1 MVYLYNEPRKER
13 KVIVAR
19 KKQHYVDNEKFLV
32 VMTDYREKYLQ
43 AKDEEEELPI
53 IPDYAGECFL
63 KIAERLSHRP
73 NFINY
78 AFREEMVSDGIENC
92 VMYASNFNPEKSK
105 NPFAYFTQIIYYAF
119 LRRIEKEKKQLYIKY
134 KTMEEHSSLEDHV
147 DMGEIGQSESQA
159 VSSGASPLTTDK
171 RASIQEFIFAFEEKK
186 RKKKKPKPAKEDDNI
201 VSFSPLT
208 FYINKA
214 THENRINN

>member
-1 MVYLYNEPRKER
+1 MP
-13 KVIVAR
+13 R
-19 KKQHYVDNEKFLV
+19 KKQHYVDNEKFLE
-32 VMTDYREKYLQ
+32 VMTEYRNAYLES
-43 AKDEEEELPI
+43 KENGEEQKPM

-92 VMYASNFNPEKSK
+92 VMYASNFNPEKST

-134 KTMEEHSSLEDHV
+134 KTMDEFSSLEENS
-147 DMGEIGQSESQA
+147 DMEAMGAKESA
-159 VSSGASPLTTDK
+159 SVTSGASPMTADK
-171 RASIQEFIFAFEEKK
+171 RASIYDFIHAFEEKK
-186 RKKKKPKPAKEDDNI
+186 KSKPEVDNTLAKL
-201 VSFSPLT
+201 SPLVE
-208 FYINKA
+208 FMEEAYA
-214 THENRINN
+214 

>member
-1 MVYLYNEPRKER
+1 MN
-13 KVIVAR
+13 VAR
-19 KKQHYVDNEKFLV
+19 KKQHYVDNEKFLE
-32 VMTDYREKYLQ
+32 VMSDYREKYLQ
-43 AKDEEEELPI
+43 AKDNDTELPI

-92 VMYASNFNPEKSK
+92 VMYASNFNPEKSS
-105 NPFAYFTQIIYYAF
+105 NPFAYFTQITYYAF

-134 KTMEEHSSLEDHV
+134 KTMDEFSSLEDNS
-147 DMGEIGQSESQA
+147 DMEGMGSDAAA
-159 VSSGASPLTTDK
+159 VSSGASPLSADK
-171 RASIQEFIFAFEEKK
+171 RASIYDFIATFEEKK
-186 RKKKKPKPAKEDDNI
+186 RAKKRVKTEPKKDDNI

-214 THENRINN
+214 HA

>member
-1 MVYLYNEPRKER
+1 M
-13 KVIVAR
+13 AR

-32 VMTDYREKYLQ
+32 VMRDYREEYLR
-43 AKDEEEELPI
+43 AKDNDLESPI

-73 NFINY
+73 YFINY

-92 VMYASNFNPEKSK
+92 VMYASNFNPEKSS

-134 KTMEEHSSLEDHV
+134 KTMDEYNSIEDHV
-147 DMGEIGQSESQA
+147 DMGEMGGNEA
-159 VSSGASPLTTDK
+159 SSIASGTSPMTADK
-171 RASIQEFIFAFEEKK
+171 RANIYDFIHTFEEKK
-186 RKKKKPKPAKEDDNI
+186 RKKKRARESDNNNDDI
-201 VSFSPLT
+201 AQLSPLVS
-208 FYINKA
+208 YMKEGIYA
-214 THENRINN
+214 

>member
-1 MVYLYNEPRKER
+1 M
-13 KVIVAR
+13 AR

-32 VMTDYREKYLQ
+32 VMGDYREKYLQ
-43 AKDEEEELPI
+43 AKDNDTELPV

-78 AFREEMVSDGIENC
+78 AFREEMVSDGIENS

-134 KTMEEHSSLEDHV
+134 KTMEEYSSLEDHV
-147 DMGEIGQSESQA
+147 DMGEMGSEESRA
-159 VSSGASPLTTDK
+159 VSSGASPLTADK
-171 RASIQEFIFAFEEKK
+171 RVSIQEFIHAFEEKK
-186 RKKKKPKPAKEDDNI
+186 RAKKRAKVKTDEDNI
-201 VSFSPLT
+201 VSFSPLVY
-208 FYINKA
+208 FMREANL
-214 THENRINN
+214 

>member
-1 MVYLYNEPRKER
+1 MNLER
-13 KVIVAR
+13 KVNVAR

-43 AKDEEEELPI
+43 AKDDEEELPI

-92 VMYASNFNPEKSK
+92 VMYASNFNPEKST
-105 NPFAYFTQIIYYAF
+105 NPFAYFTQIIYFAF

-134 KTMEEHSSLEDHV
+134 KTMEEYSSLEDHV
-147 DMGEIGQSESQA
+147 DMGEMSSEDSMA
-159 VSSGASPLTTDK
+159 VSAGASPLTADK
-171 RASIQEFIFAFEEKK
+171 RVSIQEFIHAFEEKK
-186 RKKKKPKPAKEDDNI
+186 RKKKKVKTDKENDNI

-208 FYINKA
+208 IFLERA
-214 THENRINN
+214 QA

>member
-1 MVYLYNEPRKER
+1 M
-13 KVIVAR
+13 AR

-32 VMTDYREKYLQ
+32 VMSDYREEYLQ
-43 AKDEEEELPI
+43 AKDNDTELPI

-92 VMYASNFNPEKSK
+92 VMYASNFNPEKST

-134 KTMEEHSSLEDHV
+134 KTMDEFNSIEDHV
-147 DMGEIGQSESQA
+147 DMGEMGSEDSKS

-171 RASIQEFIFAFEEKK
+171 RASIQEFIYAFEEKK
-186 RKKKKPKPAKEDDNI
+186 RKKKKAREVTKNDDD
-201 VSFSPLT
+201 VAQLSPLV
-208 FYINKA
+208 FYMKEGIYA
-214 THENRINN
+214 

>member
-1 MVYLYNEPRKER
+1 MP
-13 KVIVAR
+13 R
-19 KKQHYVDNEKFLV
+19 KKQHYVKNEQFLI
-32 VMTDYREKYLQ
+32 VMRDYRENYLKS
-43 AKDEEEELPI
+43 KDDETTPPQ

-92 VMYASNFNPEKSK
+92 VMYASNFNPEKST

-134 KTMEEHSSLEDHV
+134 KTMDEFSSLEDNS
-147 DMGEIGQSESQA
+147 DMAAMSAKESA
-159 VSSGASPLTTDK
+159 SVVSGASPMTADK
-171 RASIQEFIFAFEEKK
+171 RASIYDFIHAFEEKK
-186 RKKKKPKPAKEDDNI
+186 RAKKKPKPAVDKNLAKL
-201 VSFSPLT
+201 SPLVE
-208 FYINKA
+208 FMEEAYA
-214 THENRINN
+214 

>member
-1 MVYLYNEPRKER
+1 
-13 KVIVAR
+13 VAR
-19 KKQHYVDNEKFLV
+19 KKQHYVDNEKFLE
-32 VMTDYREKYLQ
+32 VMSDYREKYLQ
-43 AKDEEEELPI
+43 AKDNDTELPI

-78 AFREEMVSDGIENC
+78 AFREEMVSDGIENS
-92 VMYASNFNPEKSK
+92 VMYASNFNPEKST
-105 NPFAYFTQIIYYAF
+105 NPFAYFTQIIYFAF

-134 KTMEEHSSLEDHV
+134 KTMEEYSSLEDHV
-147 DMGEIGQSESQA
+147 DMGEMGQSETQA
-159 VSSGASPLTTDK
+159 VSSGATPLTVDK

-186 RKKKKPKPAKEDDNI
+186 RKKKKPKPVKKDDDV

-208 FYINKA
+208 FYIDRA
-214 THENRINN
+214 HA

>member
-1 MVYLYNEPRKER
+1 MLYLYNELKKER

-32 VMTDYREKYLQ
+32 VMSDYREKYLQ
-43 AKDEEEELPI
+43 AKDDEEELPI

-92 VMYASNFNPEKSK
+92 VMYASNFNPEKST
-105 NPFAYFTQIIYYAF
+105 NPFAYFTQIIYFAF

-134 KTMEEHSSLEDHV
+134 KTMEEYSSLEDHA
-147 DMGEIGQSESQA
+147 DMGEMSSEDSMA
-159 VSSGASPLTTDK
+159 VSAGASPLTADK
-171 RASIQEFIFAFEEKK
+171 RVSIQEFIFAFEEKK
-186 RKKKKPKPAKEDDNI
+186 RKKKKVKPVPKKDDV

-214 THENRINN
+214 THENWINN

>member
-1 MVYLYNEPRKER
+1 M
-13 KVIVAR
+13 AR

-32 VMTDYREKYLQ
+32 VMSDYREKYLQ
-43 AKDEEEELPI
+43 AKDEDLESPI

-92 VMYASNFNPEKSK
+92 VMYASNFNPEKST

-134 KTMEEHSSLEDHV
+134 KTMDEFNSLEDYT
-147 DMGEIGQSESQA
+147 DMGEISSNEKGSII
-159 VSSGASPLTTDK
+159 SGASPMTVDK
-171 RASIQEFIFAFEEKK
+171 RKTIHDFIQTFEEKK
-186 RKKKKPKPAKEDDNI
+186 RKKKRVKTTNTASDDDSI
-201 VSFSPLT
+201 VQLSPLIQ
-208 FYINKA
+208 YMKESIYA
-214 THENRINN
+214 

>member
-1 MVYLYNEPRKER
+1 M
-13 KVIVAR
+13 AR
-19 KKQHYVDNEKFLV
+19 KKQHYVDNEKFLE
-32 VMTDYREKYLQ
+32 VMTGYRNAYLESRENG
-43 AKDEEEELPI
+43 EEQKPM

-92 VMYASNFNPEKSK
+92 VMYASNFNPEKSS
-105 NPFAYFTQIIYYAF
+105 NPFAYFTQITYYAF

-134 KTMEEHSSLEDHV
+134 KTMDEYSTLEENS
-147 DMGEIGQSESQA
+147 DMDGMGTDAGAI
-159 VSSGASPLTTDK
+159 SSGSSPLSADK
-171 RASIQEFIFAFEEKK
+171 RASIYDFIHTFEEKK
-186 RKKKKPKPAKEDDNI
+186 RQKKRVKTEPKKDDSI

-208 FYINKA
+208 IFIKEA
-214 THENRINN
+214 HA

>member
-1 MVYLYNEPRKER
+1 MNLER
-13 KVIVAR
+13 KVNVAR

-32 VMTDYREKYLQ
+32 VMSDYREKYLQ

-92 VMYASNFNPEKSK
+92 VMYASNFNPEKST
-105 NPFAYFTQIIYYAF
+105 NPFAYFTQIIYFAF

-134 KTMEEHSSLEDHV
+134 KTMEEYSSLEDHV
-147 DMGEIGQSESQA
+147 DMGEMSSEDSMA
-159 VSSGASPLTTDK
+159 VSAGASPLTADK
-171 RASIQEFIFAFEEKK
+171 RVSIQEFIHAFEEKK
-186 RKKKKPKPAKEDDNI
+186 RKKKKVKTDKENDNI

-208 FYINKA
+208 IFLERA
-214 THENRINN
+214 HA

>member
-1 MVYLYNEPRKER
+1 M
-13 KVIVAR
+13 AR
-19 KKQHYVDNEKFLV
+19 KKQHYVDNEKFLI
-32 VMTDYREKYLQ
+32 VMGDYREKYLQ
-43 AKDEEEELPI
+43 AKDNDTELPI

-78 AFREEMVSDGIENC
+78 AFREEMVSDGIENS
-92 VMYASNFNPEKSK
+92 VMYASNFNPEKSA
-105 NPFAYFTQIIYYAF
+105 NPFAYFTQIIYFAF

-134 KTMEEHSSLEDHV
+134 KTMEEYSSLEDHV
-147 DMGEIGQSESQA
+147 DMGEMGQSETQA
-159 VSSGASPLTTDK
+159 VSSGATPLTVDK

-201 VSFSPLT
+201 VSFSPPT
-208 FYINKA
+208 FYIDRA
-214 THENRINN
+214 HA

>member
-1 MVYLYNEPRKER
+1 
-13 KVIVAR
+13 VAR
-19 KKQHYVDNEKFLV
+19 KKQHYVDNERFLE
-32 VMTDYREKYLQ
+32 VMSDYREKYLQ
-43 AKDEEEELPI
+43 AKDNDTELPI

-78 AFREEMVSDGIENC
+78 AFREEMVSDGIENS
-92 VMYASNFNPEKSK
+92 VMYASNFNPEKST
-105 NPFAYFTQIIYYAF
+105 NPFAYFTQIIYFAF

-134 KTMEEHSSLEDHV
+134 KTMEEYSSLEDHV
-147 DMGEIGQSESQA
+147 DMGEMGQSETQA
-159 VSSGASPLTTDK
+159 VSSGASPLTVDK

-186 RKKKKPKPAKEDDNI
+186 RKKKKPKPVKKDDDV

-208 FYINKA
+208 FYIDRA
-214 THENRINN
+214 YA

>member
-1 MVYLYNEPRKER
+1 MARPRT
-13 KVIVAR
+13 
-19 KKQHYVDNEKFLV
+19 KQHYVDNEKFLI
-32 VMTDYREKYLQ
+32 VMGEYREEYLKNID
-43 AKDEEEELPI
+43 AGEEIKPI
-53 IPDYAGECFL
+53 LPDYAGECFL

-134 KTMEEHSSLEDHV
+134 KQMDEYNSIEENSDME
-147 DMGEIGQSESQA
+147 
-159 VSSGASPLTTDK
+159 
-171 RASIQEFIFAFEEKK
+171 
-186 RKKKKPKPAKEDDNI
+186 
-201 VSFSPLT
+201 
-208 FYINKA
+208 
-214 THENRINN
+214 

>member
-1 MVYLYNEPRKER
+1 MP
-13 KVIVAR
+13 R
-19 KKQHYVDNEKFLV
+19 KKQHYVDNEKFLI
-32 VMTDYREKYLQ
+32 VMRDYRENYLKS
-43 AKDEEEELPI
+43 KDDDTEPPQ

-92 VMYASNFNPEKSK
+92 VMYASNFNPEKST

-134 KTMEEHSSLEDHV
+134 KTMDEFSSLEENS
-147 DMGEIGQSESQA
+147 DMAAMSAKESA
-159 VSSGASPLTTDK
+159 SVVSGASPMTADK
-171 RASIQEFIFAFEEKK
+171 RASIYDFIHAFEEKK
-186 RKKKKPKPAKEDDNI
+186 RAKKKPKPEVDKNLAKL
-201 VSFSPLT
+201 SPLVE
-208 FYINKA
+208 FMEEAYA
-214 THENRINN
+214 

>member
-1 MVYLYNEPRKER
+1 
-13 KVIVAR
+13 VAR

-32 VMTDYREKYLQ
+32 VMSDYREEYLQ
-43 AKDEEEELPI
+43 AKDNDTELPL

-92 VMYASNFNPEKSK
+92 VMYASNFNPEKST
-105 NPFAYFTQIIYYAF
+105 NPFAYFTQIIYFAF

-134 KTMEEHSSLEDHV
+134 KTMEEYSSLEDHV
-147 DMGEIGQSESQA
+147 DMGEMGQSETQA
-159 VSSGASPLTTDK
+159 VSSGASPLTVDK

-186 RKKKKPKPAKEDDNI
+186 RKKKKPKPVKKDDDV

-208 FYINKA
+208 FYIDRA
-214 THENRINN
+214 YA

>member
-1 MVYLYNEPRKER
+1 MN
-13 KVIVAR
+13 VAR
-19 KKQHYVDNEKFLV
+19 KKQHYVDNERFLE
-32 VMTDYREKYLQ
+32 VMSDYREKYLE
-43 AKDEEEELPI
+43 AKDNDTELPI

-78 AFREEMVSDGIENC
+78 AFREEMVSDGIENS
-92 VMYASNFNPEKSK
+92 VMYASNFNPEKST
-105 NPFAYFTQIIYYAF
+105 NPFAYFTQIIYFAF

-134 KTMEEHSSLEDHV
+134 KTMEEYSSLEDHV
-147 DMGEIGQSESQA
+147 DMGEMGQSETQA
-159 VSSGASPLTTDK
+159 VSSGASPLTVDK

-186 RKKKKPKPAKEDDNI
+186 RKKKKPKPVKKDDDV

-208 FYINKA
+208 FYIDRA
-214 THENRINN
+214 YA

>member
-1 MVYLYNEPRKER
+1 M
-13 KVIVAR
+13 AR
-19 KKQHYVDNEKFLV
+19 KKQHYVDNEKFLE
-32 VMTDYREKYLQ
+32 VMSEYRNAYLEYRENG
-43 AKDEEEELPI
+43 EEQKPM

-92 VMYASNFNPEKSK
+92 VMYASNFNPEKSS
-105 NPFAYFTQIIYYAF
+105 NPFAYFTQITYYAF

-134 KTMEEHSSLEDHV
+134 KTMDEYSTLEENS
-147 DMGEIGQSESQA
+147 DMEGMGSDAGA
-159 VSSGASPLTTDK
+159 VSSGASPLSADK
-171 RASIQEFIFAFEEKK
+171 RASIYDFIHTFEEKK
-186 RKKKKPKPAKEDDNI
+186 RQKKRVKTEPKKDDSI

-208 FYINKA
+208 IFIKEA
-214 THENRINN
+214 HA

>member
-1 MVYLYNEPRKER
+1 M
-13 KVIVAR
+13 AR

-32 VMTDYREKYLQ
+32 VMGDYREKYLQ
-43 AKDEEEELPI
+43 AKDNDEELPI

-92 VMYASNFNPEKSK
+92 VMYASNYNPEKSA

-119 LRRIEKEKKQLYIKY
+119 LRRIEIEKKQLYIKY

-147 DMGEIGQSESQA
+147 DMGEMESGESKS

-171 RASIQEFIFAFEEKK
+171 RASIQEFIHAFEEKK
-186 RKKKKPKPAKEDDNI
+186 RKKKKVKTDKEDDNV

-208 FYINKA
+208 IFLEKA
-214 THENRINN
+214 QA

>member
-1 MVYLYNEPRKER
+1 MS
-13 KVIVAR
+13 
-19 KKQHYVDNEKFLV
+19 
-32 VMTDYREKYLQ
+32 DYREEYLQ
-43 AKDEEEELPI
+43 AKDNDTELPV

-78 AFREEMVSDGIENC
+78 AFREEMVSDGIENS
-92 VMYASNFNPEKSK
+92 VMYASNFNPEKST
-105 NPFAYFTQIIYYAF
+105 NPFAYFTQIIYFAF

-134 KTMEEHSSLEDHV
+134 KTMEEYSSLEDHV
-147 DMGEIGQSESQA
+147 DMGEMGQSETQA
-159 VSSGASPLTTDK
+159 VSSGATPLTVDK

-208 FYINKA
+208 FYIDRA
-214 THENRINN
+214 HA

>member
-1 MVYLYNEPRKER
+1 M
-13 KVIVAR
+13 AR
-19 KKQHYVDNEKFLV
+19 KKQHYVNNEKFLE
-32 VMTDYREKYLQ
+32 VMGEYREKFLQ
-43 AKDEEEELPI
+43 AKDDNIEPPI

-92 VMYASNFNPEKSK
+92 VMYASNFNPEKSA

-147 DMGEIGQSESQA
+147 DMGEMESGESKS

-171 RASIQEFIFAFEEKK
+171 RASIQEFIHAFEEKK
-186 RKKKKPKPAKEDDNI
+186 RKKKKVKTDKEDDNV

-208 FYINKA
+208 IFLEKA
-214 THENRINN
+214 QA

>member
-1 MVYLYNEPRKER
+1 M
-13 KVIVAR
+13 AR
-19 KKQHYVDNEKFLV
+19 KKQHYVDNEKFLI
-32 VMTDYREKYLQ
+32 VMGDYREKYLQ
-43 AKDEEEELPI
+43 AKDNDTELPI

-92 VMYASNFNPEKSK
+92 VMYASNFNPEKSA

-147 DMGEIGQSESQA
+147 DMGEMESGESKS

-171 RASIQEFIFAFEEKK
+171 RASIQEFIHAFEEKK
-186 RKKKKPKPAKEDDNI
+186 RKKKKVKTDKEDENV

-208 FYINKA
+208 IFLERA
-214 THENRINN
+214 QA

>member
-1 MVYLYNEPRKER
+1 LVYLYNEPKEER

-32 VMTDYREKYLQ
+32 VMSDYREEYLQ
-43 AKDEEEELPI
+43 AKDNDTELPV

-78 AFREEMVSDGIENC
+78 AFREEMVSDGIENS

-134 KTMEEHSSLEDHV
+134 KTMEEHSSLEEHV
-147 DMGEIGQSESQA
+147 DMGEMSSEDSRA
-159 VSSGASPLTTDK
+159 VTSGASPLTVDK
-171 RASIQEFIFAFEEKK
+171 RVSIQEFIHAFEEKK
-186 RKKKKPKPAKEDDNI
+186 RKKKKVKKEDDNI

-208 FYINKA
+208 IFLERA
-214 THENRINN
+214 QA

>member
-1 MVYLYNEPRKER
+1 M
-13 KVIVAR
+13 AR
-19 KKQHYVDNEKFLV
+19 KKQHYVDNERFLE
-32 VMTDYREKYLQ
+32 VMSDYREKYLQ
-43 AKDEEEELPI
+43 AKDNDTELPI

-78 AFREEMVSDGIENC
+78 AFREEMVSDGIENS
-92 VMYASNFNPEKSK
+92 VMYASNFNPEKST
-105 NPFAYFTQIIYYAF
+105 NPFAYFTQIIYFAF

-134 KTMEEHSSLEDHV
+134 KTMEEYSSLEDHV
-147 DMGEIGQSESQA
+147 DMGEMGQSETQA
-159 VSSGASPLTTDK
+159 VSSGASPLTVDK

-186 RKKKKPKPAKEDDNI
+186 RKKKKPKPVKKDDAA

-208 FYINKA
+208 FYIDQA
-214 THENRINN
+214 QVYA

>member
-1 MVYLYNEPRKER
+1 M
-13 KVIVAR
+13 AR
-19 KKQHYVDNEKFLV
+19 KKQHYVDNEKFLE
-32 VMTDYREKYLQ
+32 VMGEYREKFLQ
-43 AKDEEEELPI
+43 AKDNDLEPPI

-92 VMYASNFNPEKSK
+92 VMYASNFNPEKSA

-134 KTMEEHSSLEDHV
+134 KTMEEHSSLEEHV
-147 DMGEIGQSESQA
+147 DMGEMGQNETQS
-159 VSSGASPLTTDK
+159 VTSGASPLTTDK
-171 RASIQEFIFAFEEKK
+171 RASIQEFIHAFEEKK
-186 RKKKKPKPAKEDDNI
+186 RKKKKVKTDKEDDNVI
-201 VSFSPLT
+201 SFSPLT
-208 FYINKA
+208 IFLERA
-214 THENRINN
+214 QA